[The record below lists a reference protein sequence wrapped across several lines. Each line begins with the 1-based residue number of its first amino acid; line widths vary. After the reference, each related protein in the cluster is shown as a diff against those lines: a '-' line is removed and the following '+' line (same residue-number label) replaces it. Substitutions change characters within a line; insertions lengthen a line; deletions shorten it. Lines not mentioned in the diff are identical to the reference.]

1 MSATATA
8 PAIEQHTIHPIGLHE
23 RHGTPLYLFTI
34 WFGSNIMVLTI
45 VTGALA
51 TTLFKLPF
59 VPAVFALVIGNLV
72 GTIFMALHAA
82 QGPRLGVPQMV
93 QTRGQF
99 GSLGSVVVVAIVVL
113 MYAGYLASNMVLGG
127 QSLHAVFP
135 AIGINPGIVAISVV
149 SVIAAIFGYD
159 FLHNYSKYLSVA
171 SGLALILC
179 FVWMIGVTGLPHG
192 FLAKGAYSNANFLGA
207 VSVAALWQLSYAP
220 YVSDY
225 TRYMPAETGAV
236 PAFWATYWGTV
247 LGSTFPMILGA
258 MIGVVV
264 GNGDVVAGLATATGS
279 VAWLVIAIFTIT
291 ITCSNAINIYCGVL
305 AALTLVQ
312 TFIGNWH
319 PRVTARIGFSLAFFV
334 VGMAIAIIGQANFLT
349 NYMNFIFLLLYVL
362 VPWTAINL
370 VDYYL
375 IHHGDYDV
383 ASFLRADGGIYG
395 RFNIPALVCYFLGI
409 LIEVPFMSQALYTGP
424 IAARLGGA
432 DISWIVGLIV
442 VSPLYYFASRNRAR
456 GVAVPATV

>member
-1 MSATATA
+1 MASST
-8 PAIEQHTIHPIGLHE
+8 PVIEQNTIHPIALDK
-23 RHGTPLYLFTI
+23 RHGTGLYLFTI

-59 VPAVFALVIGNLV
+59 VPAVIALVIGNLV

-99 GSLGSVVVVAIVVL
+99 GSLGSVIVVAIVVL
-113 MYAGYLASNMVLGG
+113 MYVGYLASNIVLGG

-135 AIGINPGIVAISVV
+135 SIGITPGIVAISIV

-159 FLHNYSKYLSVA
+159 VIHNYSKYMSVLA
-171 SGLALILC
+171 GLALVLC
-179 FVWMIGVTGLPHG
+179 FVWMIGVTGLPHN
-192 FLAKGAYSNANFLGA
+192 FLSIGAFSWPNFLGA
-207 VSVAALWQLSYAP
+207 ISVAALWQLSYAP

-258 MIGVVV
+258 MVGLVV
-264 GNGDVVAGLATATGS
+264 GGGDVVGGLAHAAGS
-279 VAWLVIAIFTIT
+279 VAWLVIGIFTIT
-291 ITCSNAINIYCGVL
+291 ICCSNAINIYCGVL
-305 AALTLVQ
+305 AAITLVQ
-312 TFIGNWH
+312 TFIDRWH
-319 PRVTARIGFSLAFFV
+319 PLVGARLAFSLGVLV
-334 VGMAIAIIGQANFLT
+334 VAMAIAIVGQANFLA

-375 IHHGDYDV
+375 VHHGQYDV
-383 ASFLRADGGIYG
+383 PSFLRADGGIYG
-395 RFNIPALVCYFLGI
+395 RVNIAAVACYLGGI
-409 LIEVPFMSQALYTGP
+409 LVEVPFMSTALYTGP
-424 IAARLGGA
+424 IANKLGGA
-432 DISWIVGLIV
+432 DISWIVGLLV
-442 VSPLYYFASRNRAR
+442 VSPVYYFVSRGRAGR
-456 GVAVPATV
+456 IAAPAAEAA